1 MKKIKKINWSAIIMI
16 VVLAAMTW
24 IGANLMNDLQYA
36 AGAEGWNCITTDTI
50 LWVEEMC
57 AIIWMGGVLCIT
69 LIWVI
74 VQLVKVLENSDLD
87 LTDKD
92 EE

>member
-16 VVLAAMTW
+16 VLLAAMTW
-24 IGANLMNDLQYA
+24 IGANLMNDL
-36 AGAEGWNCITTDTI
+36 
-50 LWVEEMC
+50 WVEEMC
-57 AIIWMGGVLCIT
+57 ARIWMGGELCIT